1 MENNIKFS
9 IPHWKIELAIRSM
22 IIQQSTIKEVTD
34 MFISTSIKY
43 WGGEKF
49 NENDL
54 RVHFKKH
61 VKEAFYEHHGIP
73 EEVEA

>member
-1 MENNIKFS
+1 
-9 IPHWKIELAIRSM
+9 M

-54 RVHFKKH
+54 RTHFKKH
-61 VKEAFYEHHGIP
+61 VKEAFYEHHRIP

>member
-1 MENNIKFS
+1 MKFNV
-9 IPHWKIELAIRSM
+9 PHWEIELAIKSI

-43 WGGEKF
+43 WEGERFSK
-49 NENDL
+49 NDL
-54 RVHFKKH
+54 RAYFKKR